1 MGVDVLHLAG
11 RLHKVLALVEG
22 LCMFDIVHVRELW
35 LWIDWIYRLGIEHL
49 VLKVK
54 YVRCHLVQAGE
65 KLYTYS
71 F

>member
-1 MGVDVLHLAG
+1 M
-11 RLHKVLALVEG
+11 ALVEG
-22 LCMFDIVHVRELW
+22 LRMFDIVHVRELW
-35 LWIDWIYRLGIEHL
+35 LWIDWIYRLGIEYL